1 MIFDAST
8 SGASRE
14 PCLTDYV
21 SGLFAPTDTHDGL
34 NEMTVREVAS
44 ALEAY
49 ATAEGGNM
57 IETTNLVALASSA
70 VRALGRDDLA
80 VEAAILGSGIVYS
93 QTLACVEDAPV
104 WVIDTGRLFPD
115 MPSCTELGFFSVL
128 YHLVGSMVH
137 LWDSSSGRGALGI
150 KKLRLIAKLFAGK
163 KGGAKGVDL
172 WTGKIRDTVHER
184 LVQASSGRG
193 WTSVP
198 RVLMLD

>member
-1 MIFDAST
+1 MILESSKSST
-8 SGASRE
+8 RE

-21 SGLFAPTDTHDGL
+21 SGLFAASDEHDGL

-49 ATAEGGNM
+49 ATAEGGNL
-57 IETTNLVALASSA
+57 IETSNLVALASSA

-93 QTLACVEDAPV
+93 QSLACVEDAPV

-115 MPSCTELGFFSVL
+115 VPSCTELGFFSVL

-137 LWDSSSGRGALGI
+137 LWDTSGGKGALGI
-150 KKLRLIAKLFAGK
+150 KKLRVIAALFAGK
-163 KGGAKGVDL
+163 KTGSKGIEL
-172 WTGKIRDTVHER
+172 WTSKIRDTVHER
-184 LVQASSGRG
+184 LVQASSGRD
-193 WTSVP
+193 WTAVP